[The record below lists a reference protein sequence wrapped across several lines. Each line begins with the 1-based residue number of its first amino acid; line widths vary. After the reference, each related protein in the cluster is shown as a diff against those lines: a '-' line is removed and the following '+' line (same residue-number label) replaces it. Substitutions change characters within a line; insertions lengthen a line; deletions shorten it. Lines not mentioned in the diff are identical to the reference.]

1 MEKNW
6 YNKSK
11 DEIYNEFEITEK
23 TGLSDEQVVK
33 NREKYGSNELQ
44 AQKKKSLFVKFF
56 SSLRIL

>member
-33 NREKYGSNELQ
+33 NR
-44 AQKKKSLFVKFF
+44 
-56 SSLRIL
+56 